1 MGVPIMEPVT
11 SPTDAELAVVR
22 AEASLHAADASL
34 RSLSSLLL
42 AARGAVA
49 PNAAPPHGNTDWS
62 LGVPLRLHGPLPTL
76 RPGSARPRFL
86 PAHIFELPQLPS
98 TDAALFEPGTS
109 ESPSQPPPLAS
120 ASASSSSESESESE
134 ESEESDW
141 ESGEAQPLPAAPHGS
156 DSAVDDPPCPWGT
169 AGMTDE
175 LMQDAVPRRYPAIAS
190 VMRASAFRNNYFSG
204 SHARS
209 EGLWGAPGGRA
220 PRRHA
225 LAASSRGAA
234 GGLSLQADLA
244 AMAGQVAA
252 LVRTHQRQL
261 GSADPHIRAGL
272 QDVAN
277 HLYRLSNQL
286 HVGPPAPA

>member
-1 MGVPIMEPVT
+1 
-11 SPTDAELAVVR
+11 
-22 AEASLHAADASL
+22 
-34 RSLSSLLL
+34 
-42 AARGAVA
+42 
-49 PNAAPPHGNTDWS
+49 
-62 LGVPLRLHGPLPTL
+62 
-76 RPGSARPRFL
+76 
-86 PAHIFELPQLPS
+86 
-98 TDAALFEPGTS
+98 
-109 ESPSQPPPLAS
+109 
-120 ASASSSSESESESE
+120 
-134 ESEESDW
+134 
-141 ESGEAQPLPAAPHGS
+141 
-156 DSAVDDPPCPWGT
+156 
-169 AGMTDE
+169 
-175 LMQDAVPRRYPAIAS
+175 VPRRYPAIAS

-286 HVGPPAPA
+286 QVGPPAPA

>member
-1 MGVPIMEPVT
+1 M
-11 SPTDAELAVVR
+11 
-22 AEASLHAADASL
+22 
-34 RSLSSLLL
+34 
-42 AARGAVA
+42 
-49 PNAAPPHGNTDWS
+49 
-62 LGVPLRLHGPLPTL
+62 PLRLHGPLPTL

-175 LMQDAVPRRYPAIAS
+175 LMQVCVWDDQCVKQQC
-190 VMRASAFRNNYFSG
+190 
-204 SHARS
+204 
-209 EGLWGAPGGRA
+209 
-220 PRRHA
+220 A
-225 LAASSRGAA
+225 LA
-234 GGLSLQADLA
+234 
-244 AMAGQVAA
+244 
-252 LVRTHQRQL
+252 
-261 GSADPHIRAGL
+261 
-272 QDVAN
+272 
-277 HLYRLSNQL
+277 
-286 HVGPPAPA
+286 